1 MNSAALALRVRDKN
15 RAIALKAPVSEWA
28 RSSIRADKLLQVYDT
43 NPDKVQAM
51 TEGGGP
57 NNDANRDWRPH
68 YSANPTSPQADTTPR
83 PSPVPIV
90 WLI

>member
-1 MNSAALALRVRDKN
+1 M
-15 RAIALKAPVSEWA
+15 
-28 RSSIRADKLLQVYDT
+28 RADKLLQVYDT

-68 YSANPTSPQADTTPR
+68 YSANPASSQADTTPSLGLVLVVR
-83 PSPVPIV
+83 
-90 WLI
+90 LI